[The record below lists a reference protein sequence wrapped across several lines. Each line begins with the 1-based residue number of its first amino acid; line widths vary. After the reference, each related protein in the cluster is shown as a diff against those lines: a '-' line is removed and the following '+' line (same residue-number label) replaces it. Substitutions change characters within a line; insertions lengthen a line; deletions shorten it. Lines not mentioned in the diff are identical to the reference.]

1 METKSE
7 IEQILGYEI
16 IQKEVKKYII
26 NNPKVRGEV
35 EEWLT
40 ESMGKGHL
48 KSIRR
53 CNLHVIDE
61 DIDESELDEHELL
74 KYRSKIKHN
83 HKTCPGH
90 QTCPIFLSGS
100 TSPDERC
107 VLELVETQFLIN
119 GLIKELNVDPED
131 FNDQIVIGQLV
142 TMNILYN
149 RAMEGLA
156 STTLIEEIK
165 TYQKGT
171 TKIESKVS
179 EYFTIAE
186 RCLHQMDKLRKSLV
200 LNRDDKLKV
209 KMVKKAN
216 SEAIAKKKV
225 DEKIKAIESGTT
237 VNADII
243 AAVIGEAANSDT
255 NNKIEVTTSIADSEI
270 IDI

>member
-1 METKSE
+1 MENKSD
-7 IEQILGYEI
+7 IEKILGYEI
-16 IQKEVKKYII
+16 VQKEVKKYII
-26 NNPKVRGEV
+26 ENKEVRSEV
-35 EEWLT
+35 ENWLT

-53 CNLHVIDE
+53 CNIHILD
-61 DIDESELDEHELL
+61 DIDESELDDHELIE
-74 KYRSKIKHN
+74 YRSKVKHN
-83 HKTCPGH
+83 HKTCPGYR
-90 QTCPIFLSGS
+90 TCPIYLSGS
-100 TSPDERC
+100 TSPEEKC
-107 VLELVETQFLIN
+107 VLELVETQFLIS
-119 GLIKELNVDPED
+119 GLVKELGVDPED
-131 FNDQIVIGQLV
+131 FNDHIVISQLV

-156 STTLIEEIK
+156 STTMIEEIK

-171 TKIESKVS
+171 TKIETKVS
-179 EYFTIAE
+179 EFFTIAE

-225 DEKIKAIESGTT
+225 EEKMKQIENETSI
-237 VNADII
+237 NKDIISDII
-243 AAVIGEAANSDT
+243 ASDANS
-255 NNKIEVTTSIADSEI
+255 KPKVEVNTGIIDEDI